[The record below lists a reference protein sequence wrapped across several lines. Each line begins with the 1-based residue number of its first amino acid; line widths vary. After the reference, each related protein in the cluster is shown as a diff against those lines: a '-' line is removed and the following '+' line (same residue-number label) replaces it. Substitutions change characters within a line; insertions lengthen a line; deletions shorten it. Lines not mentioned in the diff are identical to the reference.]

1 MTKFTK
7 RGLSLLLL
15 LSLLISVFALNVS
28 AAQISTPATGY
39 TSAQQVQYKT
49 VNQGGKQVI
58 VNWGAR
64 GEDCVFL
71 STKAQIGRAHV

>member
-49 VNQGGKQVI
+49 VNQGG
-58 VNWGAR
+58 R
-64 GEDCVFL
+64 PD
-71 STKAQIGRAHV
+71 